1 MRWLFVAVVCAV
13 WPVWNAAAQDSM
25 SSATLSAVK
34 NATVFIKTGTGSGS
48 GFVIRTEGDE
58 AWIVTNHH
66 VLQSEQRKAAGQPF
80 IPPPHAMIAALKV
93 ADFRVVFDSGTKSE
107 RSLKAEAVALD
118 PRRDLAVLHV
128 SKLSAPPRPI
138 DLNAVAQLHETLPV
152 FTFGFPFGEGLAIGD
167 GNPAV
172 TVGRATVSSL
182 RENDDGDLARV
193 QLDGAVNPGNS
204 GGPVVDA
211 QGRLVGV
218 AVSQIRS
225 SGGATGIA
233 MAIPA
238 EELRTI
244 LRGRLGDF
252 HRTGSPDLENRTL
265 DVEVGVIDPFGKITT
280 VTMYYLAVPPAKEKS
295 GEDGPPLSE
304 RPDVASIRLTLD
316 KHVARGTITFSEG
329 DLEKEFLFQAEYVA
343 GGEAL
348 RTPVRRSKS
357 KTAPPPV
364 VLSPPRMVVPPGA
377 LPPGR
382 TLPSRQTP
390 RYVYSQTTGRLQCD
404 DQTLGVGYSGRGDA
418 KNDPAKQADLEGP
431 IPAGEYI
438 VTGLRVDP
446 RLGLIYLG
454 LLPKGPGVHL
464 GRFPGQKFGIV
475 AATDTLPPDCW
486 IVVPREVFDKL
497 DTKKSQTSLRVEK

>member
-1 MRWLFVAVVCAV
+1 
-13 WPVWNAAAQDSM
+13 M

-48 GFVIRTEGDE
+48 GFVIRTEDDE

-128 SKLSAPPRPI
+128 SKLTAPPRPI
-138 DLNAVAQLHETLPV
+138 DLNAGGQLQETLPV

-218 AVSQIRS
+218 AVAQIRS

-244 LRGRLGDF
+244 LRGRLGDV
-252 HRTGSPDLENRTL
+252 HRAGPPDREKLTL
-265 DVEVGVIDPFGKITT
+265 DVEVGVIDPFGKITS

-295 GEDGPPLSE
+295 ADDGPPLSE
-304 RPDVASIRLTLD
+304 RPGVASIRLTPD
-316 KHVARGTITFSEG
+316 KHVARGTITISEG
-329 DLEKEFLFQAEYVA
+329 DLEKEFLLQAEYVA
-343 GGEAL
+343 GDEAL
-348 RTPVRRSKS
+348 RTPVRRTTLN
-357 KTAPPPV
+357 TAPPPV
-364 VLSPPRMVVPPGA
+364 VVTPPRRIVPPV
-377 LPPGR
+377 R
-382 TLPSRQTP
+382 TLQPKP
-390 RYVYSQTTGRLQCD
+390 RYIYSQTTGRLQCD

-418 KNDPAKQADLEGP
+418 KNDPAKQAALEGP
-431 IPAGEYI
+431 IPAGEYM

-464 GRFPGQKFGIV
+464 GRFPGQRFGIV
-475 AATDTLPPDCW
+475 AAADTLPPDCW

-497 DTKKSQTSLRVEK
+497 DTKTAQTSLRVEK